1 MSSETQQNQEQL
13 LEAKLERDPS
23 DWDTRQQLAHLL
35 YDQGQYGQAAVVIWE
50 ADQIPST
57 DMDIAFAARI
67 LAKDQ
72 PRKAIRL
79 LAAVLEQNK
88 GKSVQNMGMANALL
102 HHGMVLQAA
111 RFYGAALEADPE
123 LVNPDLEHFILWTDE
138 EQTLW
143 GDFKDRRPKLGELPW
158 MARDPMEALKLT
170 TRISL
175 HSTPISVPKLK
186 PVAAEDLKN
195 RLYLQAAE
203 KNAKITPPPAVTIPA
218 DRVQAKHRRY
228 DSTMGA
234 DVDNTPSKPG
244 LQSAHPDAE
253 LKIDQAA
260 ATPAAAHTPDPSRQ
274 FEVSSPAAK
283 PESEEIPATRAVRS
297 TPPPALPV
305 APSAAPADTATM
317 AEAPKGA
324 PLLKRMA
331 ARATIGP
338 DGKLRRPGA
347 PVAPDPV
354 AGECIDMEA
363 IEAKAAAEKT
373 QKIKIGHLAK
383 AAASAAD
390 EEERKTQ
397 QPIVLPP
404 SKIAA
409 QGREVLPSLDA
420 NASAGANTGE
430 KKKMTPEEEAAAL
443 EDMKKT
449 RAIARAQARE
459 QRLNAASAGVPLPST
474 QGRQG
479 EWYYIQD
486 NQAAGPILAEELK
499 EKLNDPTMKP
509 PIKMIWSGGMERWMP
524 VYECPQLWQ
533 ELNQAGV

>member
-1 MSSETQQNQEQL
+1 MSHETQKNQEQL

-79 LAAVLEQNK
+79 LAAALEQNQ

-143 GDFKDRRPKLGELPW
+143 GDFKERRPKLGELPW

-195 RLYLQAAE
+195 RLYVQAAE

-244 LQSAHPDAE
+244 PQSVDPVAEVKITQDA
-253 LKIDQAA
+253 A
-260 ATPAAAHTPDPSRQ
+260 Q
-274 FEVSSPAAK
+274 FEVPSPAAK
-283 PESEEIPATRAVRS
+283 PESEEIPATKAARS
-297 TPPPALPV
+297 TPPPALP
-305 APSAAPADTATM
+305 AASGTAPADTATI

-324 PLLKRMA
+324 PLLKRVA

-347 PVAPDPV
+347 PVAPDPAAMEDV
-354 AGECIDMEA
+354 DMEA

-397 QPIVLPP
+397 QQQIVLPP
-404 SKIAA
+404 SKIVA
-409 QGREVLPSLDA
+409 QGRELLPSLNT
-420 NASAGANTGE
+420 NASAGANAGE
-430 KKKMTPEEEAAAL
+430 QKKMTPEEEAAAL

-449 RAIARAQARE
+449 RAIARIQARE
-459 QRLNAASAGVPLPST
+459 QRLCAASAGVALPST
-474 QGRQG
+474 QGRKG

-486 NQAAGPILAEELK
+486 NQAVGPILAEELK
-499 EKLNDPTMKP
+499 EKLNDPTIKP
-509 PIKMIWSGGMERWMP
+509 PIKMIWTGGMERWMP
-524 VYECPQLWQ
+524 VHECPQLWQ

>member
-35 YDQGQYGQAAVVIWE
+35 YDRGQYGQAAVVIWE

-186 PVAAEDLKN
+186 PVVAEDLKN
-195 RLYLQAAE
+195 HLYLQAAE

-244 LQSAHPDAE
+244 PQSVDPVAE
-253 LKIDQAA
+253 VKVAKAA
-260 ATPAAAHTPDPSRQ
+260 AQ
-274 FEVSSPAAK
+274 FEAPSPAAK
-283 PESEEIPATRAVRS
+283 PESEQIPATKAARS

-305 APSAAPADTATM
+305 AAGTTPPGTATATM
-317 AEAPKGA
+317 TEASKA
-324 PLLKRMA
+324 TSMLKRVA

-347 PVAPDPV
+347 PVAPNP
-354 AGECIDMEA
+354 AALEGEDMEA

-390 EEERKTQ
+390 EEDRKTQ
-397 QPIVLPP
+397 QQRILLPP
-404 SKIAA
+404 SKITN
-409 QGREVLPSLDA
+409 QGREVLPPLDA
-420 NASAGANTGE
+420 NAGAGANAGE

-449 RAIARAQARE
+449 RAIARIQARE
-459 QRLNAASAGVPLPST
+459 QRLSAASAGVPLPST
-474 QGRQG
+474 QGRKG

-486 NQAAGPILAEELK
+486 NQAVGPILAEELK

-509 PIKMIWSGGMERWMP
+509 PLKMIWTGGMERWMP
-524 VYECPQLWQ
+524 VHECPQLWQ